1 MANGTEGNGAK
12 AALMEGWFKWVL
24 SILLSVLAF
33 LGVVLWDKVD
43 ALNTSAVVLTNTV
56 STLDGSI
63 RTEIQA
69 RSDLSGRVDG
79 LTGPVQGLSDKF
91 DRATVPQSQEQVDMS
106 TAKLNR
112 QLDKMSQ
119 QMYHLQAQLD
129 EAASERNRKKAK
141 QP

>member
-79 LTGPVQGLSDKF
+79 LKF

-106 TAKLNR
+106 SAKLNR

>member
-79 LTGPVQGLSDKF
+79 LT
-91 DRATVPQSQEQVDMS
+91 VPQSQEQVDMS